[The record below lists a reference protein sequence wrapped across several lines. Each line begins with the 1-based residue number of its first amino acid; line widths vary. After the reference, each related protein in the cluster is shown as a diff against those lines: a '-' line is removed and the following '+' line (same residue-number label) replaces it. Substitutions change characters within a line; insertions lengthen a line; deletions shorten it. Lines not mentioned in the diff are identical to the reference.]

1 MEIFQMGSDPPPYF
15 SEFWNRWG
23 TFHISYGGHM
33 RVIWESYGGHMG
45 VIWGSYEDHIES
57 YGGLMVSYGDQIR
70 GIWGLYGS
78 HVGFAAAARYL
89 HLHLVIIFVLTS
101 IFRPPSSTT
110 TTTTTT
116 SISTSSSVSAYT
128 LHRRS
133 CRVPLP
139 PCPQTPGRRA
149 GAAKALQRPANGK
162 DRPLLK

>member
-1 MEIFQMGSDPPPYF
+1 MEIFQMESDLPPPLILA
-15 SEFWNRWG
+15 SSG
-23 TFHISYGGHM
+23 TGGAHFIYGGHM
-33 RVIWESYGGHMG
+33 DSYGGHMG

-70 GIWGLYGS
+70 GVWGLYGS
-78 HVGFAAAARYL
+78 HVGFTEAAWYL

-128 LHRRS
+128 LHCRS

-139 PCPQTPGRRA
+139 PRPQTPGRRA

>member
-1 MEIFQMGSDPPPYF
+1 
-15 SEFWNRWG
+15 
-23 TFHISYGGHM
+23 
-33 RVIWESYGGHMG
+33 
-45 VIWGSYEDHIES
+45 
-57 YGGLMVSYGDQIR
+57 MVSYGDQIR

-78 HVGFAAAARYL
+78 HVRFAEAARYL

-139 PCPQTPGRRA
+139 PRPQTPGRRA

>member
-1 MEIFQMGSDPPPYF
+1 
-15 SEFWNRWG
+15 
-23 TFHISYGGHM
+23 M

-78 HVGFAAAARYL
+78 HVGFAEAARYL

-110 TTTTTT
+110 TTTTQA
-116 SISTSSSVSAYT
+116 SP
-128 LHRRS
+128 
-133 CRVPLP
+133 PLP
-139 PCPQTPGRRA
+139 RSLM
-149 GAAKALQRPANGK
+149 KESYE
-162 DRPLLK
+162 DHI